1 MKRLPWTYCGNFSK
15 GKFFGDRLCTL
26 YRGILSPI
34 YPENVRFKG
43 YRVISL
49 ETDVA

>member
-1 MKRLPWTYCGNFSK
+1 MKGLPWTYCGNFSK
-15 GKFFGDRLCTL
+15 GKFFGDRVCTL
-26 YRGILSPI
+26 YSPI